1 MRRRRFAF
9 RGTWGG
15 RRMEGG
21 LFRMGAFR
29 CQCLFHL
36 LSYSKQF
43 DSASWCAQADHCV
56 PAGQGLMN
64 LFPGGRGSGDDEFF
78 RDQLGTC
85 IGNDVL
91 QDFFE
96 VIAIL
101 GIAWREDCARRRF
114 RPSFFRFC

>member
-43 DSASWCAQADHCV
+43 D
-56 PAGQGLMN
+56 LR
-64 LFPGGRGSGDDEFF
+64 PG
-78 RDQLGTC
+78 
-85 IGNDVL
+85 VL
-91 QDFFE
+91 KPIIACQQDK
-96 VIAIL
+96 V
-101 GIAWREDCARRRF
+101 
-114 RPSFFRFC
+114 